1 MMTYQ
6 YSIDPLLHSPISTR
20 GRLLVPTDFPTIGV
34 QLSLVGILLAK
45 PHIMS
50 LHLLFGLPNCSSLA
64 PETSS
69 KKKGEW
75 KDCSFGFF
83 LNGIPKQNI
92 HSSAWSYIHNHL
104 IQQVLHPSLTAR
116 SFVFL
121 CLVRYYDFIQLH
133 LFLKSFAIHL
143 VLILICT

>member
-6 YSIDPLLHSPISTR
+6 YSIDPLLHSLISTR
-20 GRLLVPTDFPTIGV
+20 GRLLVPIDFPTIGV

-50 LHLLFGLPNCSSLA
+50 LYLLFGLPNCSSLA
-64 PETSS
+64 PERSS
-69 KKKGEW
+69 KKKGGW

-83 LNGIPKQNI
+83 LNGIPKQNMTI
-92 HSSAWSYIHNHL
+92 QNFHSSAWSYIHNHL
-104 IQQVLHPSLTAR
+104 IQQVLHPSLTVR

-121 CLVRYYDFIQLH
+121 CLVRYYDFI
-133 LFLKSFAIHL
+133 
-143 VLILICT
+143 